1 MRKTRQ
7 LLVHGA
13 LAGVLGAACMTA
25 LRMAAHRAGWLEVM
39 VPQAVEVW
47 ARDKTRFRHARDT
60 ASHHVADQLL
70 HLGYGAAAATVY
82 AGIVGRRAGA
92 SSVRALGFGGALWV
106 FGSAVLFPALRIARP
121 LWRASPR
128 EELVNFGAHALYGA
142 VTVYLLDEF
151 ERQRATQPKTWQG
164 VQHARVG

>member
-1 MRKTRQ
+1 MQKTQ
-7 LLVHGA
+7 QILVHGA
-13 LAGVLGAACMTA
+13 LAGALGAACMTA

-47 ARDKTRFRHARDT
+47 AREKSGVARVSDA

-70 HLGYGAAAATVY
+70 HLGYGAFAGAVY
-82 AGIVGRRAGA
+82 AGVAGRQRAN
-92 SSVRALGFGGALWV
+92 STRALGFGSVLWA

-128 EELVNFGAHALYGA
+128 EELVNFAAHGLYGA
-142 VTVYLLDEF
+142 VTVYLLDEL
-151 ERQRATQPKTWQG
+151 ERQRTTQPRTWLG
-164 VQHARVG
+164 VQTARVG

>member
-1 MRKTRQ
+1 
-7 LLVHGA
+7 
-13 LAGVLGAACMTA
+13 
-25 LRMAAHRAGWLEVM
+25 MAAHRAGWLEAM

-47 ARDKTRFRHARDT
+47 ARDKTHFRHSRDA

-70 HLGYGAAAATVY
+70 HLGYGAAAGTVY
-82 AGIVGRRAGA
+82 AGLSRRHARA
-92 SSVRALGFGGALWV
+92 SSARALGFGSALWA

-121 LWRASPR
+121 LWRASAR
-128 EELVNFGAHALYGA
+128 EEFINLSAHALYGA

-151 ERQRATQPKTWQG
+151 ERQRTTQPRTWRS